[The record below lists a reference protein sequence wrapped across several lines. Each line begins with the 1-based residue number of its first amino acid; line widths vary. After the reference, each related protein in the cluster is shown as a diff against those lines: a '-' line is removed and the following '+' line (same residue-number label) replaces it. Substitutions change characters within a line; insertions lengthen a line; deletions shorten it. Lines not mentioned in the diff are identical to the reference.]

1 MSVEEQILLNEIK
14 TQLEI
19 LNSLVPSGY
28 DYVGLTTTGG
38 NLTKVEF
45 KTGGSAG
52 TIISTLTLSYD
63 VDNNLASVTKT

>member
-1 MSVEEQILLNEIK
+1 MGVEEQILLDAIK
-14 TQLEI
+14 TQLET
-19 LNSLVPSGY
+19 LNSLVPGGY

-63 VDNNLASVTKT
+63 VDNNLTSVAKS